1 VVRVSD
7 RPAPEP
13 APKTALIAGA
23 SSGIGAATARLL
35 AADGYAVHLMARREA
50 ELRELAEE
58 IGGSYTVVDFA
69 DAASAQAA
77 LAALEGPV
85 GIALYAAGTL
95 AISPVAEH
103 PLELW
108 ERTLAVN
115 LTGAFLF
122 ARGVVGHL
130 VPGSS
135 VFFISSFAAGKG
147 QPLQS
152 AYAASKSG
160 LERFA
165 ESLGSELEPDGVSV
179 NVIAPGPVATP
190 MLDIPGTSP
199 FQLDVEAVAQM
210 IAHLA
215 ALPPDVVVRPIGV
228 RAPIKGPFAR
238 KRH

>member
-1 VVRVSD
+1 VTD
-7 RPAPEP
+7 GTPPES

-23 SSGIGAATARLL
+23 SSGIGAATARVL
-35 AADGYAVHLMARREA
+35 ADGGYAVHLMARREE

-58 IGGSYTVVDFA
+58 IGGTYTVVDFA
-69 DAASAQAA
+69 DVIATEAAFAA
-77 LAALEGPV
+77 IQGPI

-95 AISPVAEH
+95 AISPIAGH
-103 PLELW
+103 PIELW

-122 ARGVVGHL
+122 ARGVVEHL
-130 VPGSS
+130 RAGSRI
-135 VFFISSFAAGKG
+135 FFISSYAAGKG
-147 QPLQS
+147 QPRQS

-165 ESLGSELEPDGVSV
+165 ESLGSELEPEGVSV

-190 MLDIPGTSP
+190 MLDIPDTSP
-199 FQLDVEAVAQM
+199 FQLDADAVAEL
-210 IAHLA
+210 IASIA
-215 ALPPDVVVRPIGV
+215 ALPPDVIVRPIGV